1 MASQPA
7 FRSPLSLVVLALLRE
22 HPMHVYGLH
31 RLIHE
36 RGQDRLVN
44 VEHRNSVRQTVERLR
59 RADCIE
65 VDELQSGG
73 GPVRTG
79 YRITTAGSALLD
91 EALRE
96 AVATPRS
103 EYPVFPVAA
112 SLLAFFSPEE
122 VAGLLAHR
130 RAALAAQRAELTSSL
145 EGPSGLPD
153 IFVVEQELQVGL
165 VDAEIAWIDS
175 VTARIGS
182 GELVWDTDA
191 LIESSPM
198 NDLLDEEQG

>member
-1 MASQPA
+1 MKSRPE

-31 RLIHE
+31 RLIRE

-59 RADCIE
+59 RAACVE
-65 VDELQSGG
+65 VDEMQSGE
-73 GPVRTG
+73 GPVRTV
-79 YRITTAGSALLD
+79 YRITTAGSDLLD

-112 SLLAFFSPEE
+112 SLLALFSPDE
-122 VAGLLAHR
+122 V
-130 RAALAAQRAELTSSL
+130 
-145 EGPSGLPD
+145 
-153 IFVVEQELQVGL
+153 V
-165 VDAEIAWIDS
+165 
-175 VTARIGS
+175 
-182 GELVWDTDA
+182 
-191 LIESSPM
+191 
-198 NDLLDEEQG
+198 

>member
-1 MASQPA
+1 MTSRPE

-59 RADCIE
+59 RASCVE
-65 VDELQSGG
+65 VDEVQTGE
-73 GPVRTG
+73 GPVRTV
-79 YRITTAGSALLD
+79 YRITTAGSDLLE

-112 SLLAFFSPEE
+112 SLLALFSPDE
-122 VAGLLAHR
+122 VVGLLAQR
-130 RAALAAQRAELTSSL
+130 RAVLIAQRAELEPSL
-145 EGPSGLPD
+145 EGPPGLPGILAIED
-153 IFVVEQELQVGL
+153 ELRVGL
-165 VDAEIAWIDS
+165 VDAELAWIDD

-182 GELVWDTDA
+182 GKLVWDTAA
-191 LIESSPM
+191 LIEGSPM
-198 NDLLDEEQG
+198 NDLLDGGHG